1 MISRVLLLVPSFT
14 KKALKKFTKFF
25 NNTQV
30 FHPMYSML
38 YTVNLGLC
46 DCVGFS
52 QIRSRMSI
60 YLNIETYMLEKRLL
74 LEAFLQCS
82 K

>member
-1 MISRVLLLVPSFT
+1 MISRVLLLVPSFS
-14 KKALKKFTKFF
+14 KKEAFKKFMEFF

-46 DCVGFS
+46 DYVLFS
-52 QIRSRMSI
+52 QIRSHMVRQAGWQTKVELTISFKI
-60 YLNIETYMLEKRLL
+60 
-74 LEAFLQCS
+74 
-82 K
+82 